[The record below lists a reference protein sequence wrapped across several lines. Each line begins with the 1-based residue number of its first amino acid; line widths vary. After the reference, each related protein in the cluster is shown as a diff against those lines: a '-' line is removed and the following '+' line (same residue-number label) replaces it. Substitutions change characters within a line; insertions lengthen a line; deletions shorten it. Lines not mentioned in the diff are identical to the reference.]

1 MLRLAVQPL
10 GFPERLRKVLEVVI
24 AQAFVVDWQLSLW
37 TEKEARGID
46 VLVQLVSDRFP
57 ATSPVVLPDKAPKW
71 TAVLRVG
78 DVDRFSQAPFSI
90 DRHVLF
96 SQLVSALVMI
106 GDNIRQAGNSRST
119 VPPEP
124 RAPGRPTL
132 SVVPSPDPASMPAPA
147 VATAQIVVPAPMM
160 VPTRTGA
167 SSMPTAMV
175 VDGSRQARLLITAE
189 LSAMGFATEAFEDA
203 AAALTHARQHAVA
216 LAVIET
222 ELAGPVDGI
231 SLCRLL
237 RDIGP
242 EPVSVLMLTNQGGT
256 LERLRALV
264 SGSQAYLVKPVDR
277 ITFRSEV
284 HRLLAAHEHELERT
298 H

>member
-46 VLVQLVSDRFP
+46 VLVQLVSDRWP

-71 TAVLRVG
+71 HAILRVG
-78 DVDRFSQAPFSI
+78 DVDQFVHAPFSI

-96 SQLVSALVMI
+96 SQLISALVVI
-106 GDNIRQAGNSRST
+106 GDNIRQSVNARSAS
-119 VPPEP
+119 PSEP
-124 RAPGRPTL
+124 RVPGRPML
-132 SVVPSPDPASMPAPA
+132 SVVPGSDPAPLPPQAS
-147 VATAQIVVPAPMM
+147 VRIVVPAQVA
-160 VPTRTGA
+160 VPTRTSA

-203 AAALTHARQHAVA
+203 ASALTHARQHAVA

-222 ELAGPVDGI
+222 ELAGAVDGI

-237 RDIGP
+237 RDIRP

-284 HRLLAAHEHELERT
+284 HRLLAAHEHELART